1 MFTLL
6 RLPSVLLLLG
16 LTQFIHPLSAQEIIP
31 ADRRIEWKPGLP
43 GGIPEVNTPEVNVMD
58 HGADSTGIQ
67 DSQGAF
73 VAAIGALPA
82 TGGVVQIPEGD
93 FRLSSTLSIGKSGV
107 VLRGNGKGTR
117 IISEADGNSIDIVTY
132 QRGDWQRLPASLGKD
147 SIFMQV
153 VNGSLFTAGEF
164 VEVSQEND
172 PTLMYTSPDW
182 DVSWAQRSVGQL
194 FEISRISG
202 NTLELANPSHYHY
215 DTSLQTEARPINL
228 VRKVGL
234 EDFYIEKTAASGH
247 TILLKN
253 SAYCWISR
261 IESYHTRKYHVA
273 QHTCLG
279 NEIRDS
285 YFHRSFD
292 YGGGGSAY
300 GVECGY
306 HVTSTLVENNI
317 FDSLRHAM
325 MVQLGA
331 SGNVFGYNYSAHPVQ
346 GSGESMLNQGWDP
359 PDLSIHGHF
368 PLMNLFEG
376 NDMEEVGIGDYWGPA
391 GPGNTYF
398 RNRVNSSEGIIYYDA
413 SHGQNVVGNI
423 TIKINNASD
432 IATDE
437 LEHGNVINGIVHWD
451 PDISHHEL
459 LESYYLS
466 SVPSFMLGHS
476 WPVFGPDV
484 DGVPQLPAQLRYNAL
499 ISTHT
504 NPSLSVSTIR
514 IWPNPCTGI
523 LQLDHLEPNTRLRVM
538 EISGRVVQDTF
549 PEDGFLD
556 LSDLPGGLY
565 LIEFISPNGKRQL
578 ERVIRQ

>member
-6 RLPSVLLLLG
+6 RLPAWLLLLG
-16 LTQFIHPLSAQEIIP
+16 FTQFIHPLSAQEIIP
-31 ADRRIEWKPGLP
+31 ADRRIEWKPGIP
-43 GGIPEVNTPEVNVMD
+43 GGIPIVSEPEVNVMD
-58 HGADSTGIQ
+58 HGADSTGSQ
-67 DSQGAF
+67 DSHGAF
-73 VAAIGALPA
+73 VAAIDALPS
-82 TGGVVQIPEGD
+82 TGGVVRIPQGQ
-93 FRLSSTLSIGKSGV
+93 FRLSSRLNIGKSGV
-107 VLRGNGKGTR
+107 VLRGAGTGTR

-132 QRGDWQRLPASLGKD
+132 QRGDWQRLPVSLVKD
-147 SIFMQV
+147 STFIQV
-153 VNGSLFTAGEF
+153 VDGSLFTIGEF

-172 PTLMYTSPDW
+172 PALMYTSPDW
-182 DVSWAQRSVGQL
+182 DVSWAKRSVGQL
-194 FEISRISG
+194 FEISGITG
-202 NTLELANPSHYHY
+202 NTLELAKPSHFRY
-215 DTSLQTEARPINL
+215 DTSLQAEARPINL
-228 VRKVGL
+228 VLNVGL
-234 EDFYIEKTAASGH
+234 EDFYIEKAVASGH

-253 SAYCWISR
+253 TAYCWISR
-261 IESYHTRKYHVA
+261 IESYHTRKDHVA
-273 QHTCLG
+273 QNTCLG

-346 GSGESMLNQGWDP
+346 GSGESNLNQGWDP
-359 PDLSIHGHF
+359 PDISIHGHY

-376 NDMEEVGIGDYWGPA
+376 NDLEEVGIGDYWGPA

-423 TIKINNASD
+423 TRRIHNSSG

-437 LEHGNVINGIVHWD
+437 LEHGNVVNGIVIWD
-451 PDISHHEL
+451 PDISDQNL
-459 LESYYLS
+459 PASYYLS
-466 SVPSFMLGHS
+466 SVPSFMEGHA

-484 DGVPQLPAQLRYNAL
+484 EGVTQLPAQLRYQAL
-499 ISTHT
+499 LSTHT
-504 NPSLSVSTIR
+504 HPPIVESSIR

-523 LQLDHLEPNTRLRVM
+523 LQLGRLEPGTRLRVL
-538 EISGRVVQDTF
+538 EISGRVLQNII
-549 PEDGFLD
+549 PSDGFLD
-556 LSDLPGGLY
+556 LSDLPAGLY
-565 LIEFISPNGKRQL
+565 LIEFISPSGKHQF

>member
-1 MFTLL
+1 M
-6 RLPSVLLLLG
+6 G

-31 ADRRIEWKPGLP
+31 AERRIAWKPGIP
-43 GGIPEVNTPEVNVMD
+43 GGIPEVSGPEENVMD

-67 DSQGAF
+67 DSHGAF
-73 VAAIGALPA
+73 VAAVGALPSM
-82 TGGVVQIPEGD
+82 GGVVRIPEGK

-107 VLRGNGKGTR
+107 ILRGSGPGTR
-117 IISEADGNSIDIVTY
+117 IISGADGNSIDIVTY
-132 QRGDWQRLPASLGKD
+132 QRGDWQQLPASLGKD
-147 SIFMQV
+147 STYMLV
-153 VNGSLFTAGEF
+153 ADGSLFTAGEF

-172 PTLMYTSPDW
+172 PALMYTSPDW
-182 DVSWAQRSVGQL
+182 NVSWAQRSVGQL
-194 FEISRISG
+194 FEISGISG
-202 NTLELANPSHYHY
+202 NTLELANAAHYRY
-215 DTSLQTEARPINL
+215 DTVLQAEARPINL
-228 VRKVGL
+228 VRNVGL
-234 EDFYIEKTAASGH
+234 EDFYIEKTVAGGH

-253 SAYCWISR
+253 TAYCWISR
-261 IESYHTRKYHVA
+261 IESYHTRKCHVA

-279 NEIRDS
+279 NEIRNS

-331 SGNVFGYNYSAHPVQ
+331 SGNVFGYNYSAHPIQ

-359 PDLSIHGHF
+359 PDISIHGHY

-376 NDMEEVGIGDYWGPA
+376 NDLEEVGIGDYWGPA

-398 RNRVNSSEGIIYYDA
+398 RNRVKSSEGIIYYDA
-413 SHGQNVVGNI
+413 SHGQNVIGNI
-423 TIKINNASD
+423 TRKINNSAG
-432 IATDE
+432 IAADE
-437 LEHGNVINGIVHWD
+437 LEHGNVISGIVNWD

-459 LESYYLS
+459 PESYYLPS
-466 SVPSFMLGHS
+466 MPSFMEGHT

-484 DGVPQLPAQLRYNAL
+484 DGVPQLPAQLRYQAL
-499 ISTHT
+499 FSTHIDPF
-504 NPSLSVSTIR
+504 NAERTIR

-523 LQLDHLEPNTRLRVM
+523 LQLGHLEPGTRLRVL
-538 EISGRVVQDTF
+538 EISGRVLQNNF
-549 PEDGFLD
+549 PEEGLLD
-556 LSDLPGGLY
+556 LSDLPDGLY
-565 LIEFISPNGKRQL
+565 LIEFISPNGKRQS